1 MHQSLKEPF
10 QTLTVM
16 VPTDMALQ
24 RFPQNQLRRILND
37 ETLSKG
43 TCEIEWQY
51 YIVNVSSEPS
61 NARWYS
67 ILVGTRYTYNV
78 R

>member
-1 MHQSLKEPF
+1 MLEVSRMHQSLKEPF

-24 RFPQNQLRRILND
+24 RFPQNQLGRILND

-43 TCEIEWQY
+43 TCEIK
-51 YIVNVSSEPS
+51 
-61 NARWYS
+61 
-67 ILVGTRYTYNV
+67 
-78 R
+78 

>member
-1 MHQSLKEPF
+1 MLEVSRMHQSLKETF

-24 RFPQNQLRRILND
+24 RLPQNQLRRILND

-43 TCEIEWQY
+43 TYEI
-51 YIVNVSSEPS
+51 YIKYQLYFLYLPLYFECT
-61 NARWYS
+61 
-67 ILVGTRYTYNV
+67 IYNIK
-78 R
+78 